1 MPLSYT
7 AGPYDSEEN
16 EYNPYPNPA
25 IETIELYARLRQ
37 LRRALTDTRHAYANL
52 VAACRAALTAHHD
65 GEADPWAYIVDEL
78 PPAPP
83 GHPLHHPNN
92 DNDKDQDDRV
102 GGGW

>member
-1 MPLSYT
+1 MTHRNAHPSDNGEVT
-7 AGPYDSEEN
+7 EH
-16 EYNPYPNPA
+16 EYSPFPSPA
-25 IETIELYARLRQ
+25 DEATELATQ
-37 LRRALTDTRHAYANL
+37 LRAFRHAYANL

-83 GHPLHHPNN
+83 GHPLHHPDN
-92 DNDKDQDDRV
+92 DNRV